1 VIDINIQNDYNSNL
15 SYREN
20 YIKDLI
26 IDIINSKE
34 IANTNLTVVL
44 TNREYLS
51 NLKKKYFNLEQF
63 TDVIAFN
70 LSDDKNDC
78 LEGEI
83 YISID
88 DVIENSKIY
97 KQTFEKEFKRIII
110 HGTLHLLGYEDTKN
124 TERQIMRDLEEK
136 YLSSFTKSII
146 YKWE

>member
-1 VIDINIQNDYNSNL
+1 MSN
-15 SYREN
+15 
-20 YIKDLI
+20 
-26 IDIINSKE
+26 
-34 IANTNLTVVL
+34 
-44 TNREYLS
+44 
-51 NLKKKYFNLEQF
+51 
-63 TDVIAFN
+63 
-70 LSDDKNDC
+70 DKNDC

-124 TERQIMRDLEEK
+124 TERKIMRELEEK

-146 YKWE
+146 